1 MNHRLERHTPSS
13 PVKAPMWGR
22 YPCHALSCAVRLP
35 WISLQALFRQ
45 CVVLRAS
52 IGERVQLPRMRSETP
67 RSVGACFALL
77 LVTLA
82 GPAPLAGVGIASAAE
97 SGTRSGA
104 AREHKTAAKK
114 GPRASA
120 ETPFGREGDPR
131 KVKRVLTIETS
142 DAMRYFPD
150 QIRVKKGQT
159 VRLLVRN
166 GGQLPH
172 EVVIG
177 TMDDLKKHA
186 ALTRRNGEG
195 ALEAPNIARVEPGA
209 TGRIDWQFTKAGEFY
224 YGCLT
229 PGHFDA
235 GMIGT
240 IVVR

>member
-1 MNHRLERHTPSS
+1 MPCTSHRT
-13 PVKAPMWGR
+13 A
-22 YPCHALSCAVRLP
+22 CAVPAPARVAP
-35 WISLQALFRQ
+35 PRIRDIGVCGTR
-45 CVVLRAS
+45 CVTGGAQRGVPIA
-52 IGERVQLPRMRSETP
+52 I
-67 RSVGACFALL
+67 GACIAVLL
-77 LVTLA
+77 SGMA
-82 GPAPLAGVGIASAAE
+82 GPLIPASAGVANAAD
-97 SGTRSGA
+97 STANSSVRRDNKA
-104 AREHKTAAKK
+104 AAKK
-114 GPRASA
+114 RSRTAA

-159 VRLLVRN
+159 VRLVVRN

-186 ALTRRNGEG
+186 ALARQQGEG
-195 ALEAPNIARVEPGA
+195 ELEAPNIARVAPGA

>member
-1 MNHRLERHTPSS
+1 MPCTSQRTACA
-13 PVKAPMWGR
+13 APDPARVAQARIRDFGVCAAPRVSAGAQRAMLI
-22 YPCHALSCAVRLP
+22 AL
-35 WISLQALFRQ
+35 
-45 CVVLRAS
+45 
-52 IGERVQLPRMRSETP
+52 
-67 RSVGACFALL
+67 GACIAVLL
-77 LVTLA
+77 SGMA
-82 GPAPLAGVGIASAAE
+82 APPAASAVSNAAE
-97 SGTRSGA
+97 SGANSNVR
-104 AREHKTAAKK
+104 REHKVAAKK
-114 GPRASA
+114 RSRTG

-159 VRLLVRN
+159 VRLIVRN
-166 GGQLPH
+166 NGQLPH

-186 ALTRRNGEG
+186 ALARQQGEG
-195 ALEAPNIARVEPGA
+195 ELEAPNIARVAPGG
-209 TGRIDWQFTKAGEFY
+209 TGRIDWHFTKAGEFY